1 VRIEARMSAGHLFGF
16 VLALQVPEPPA
27 ADDIQWRVPPGCP
40 DRDALL
46 DGIAR
51 RRGKPLEPGQARVVA
66 RARVQGPQRYRLDL
80 ELEVAGRRDAR
91 VLHARTCTALVDG
104 VALVVALAV
113 DGDPGTPPATAPDL
127 GVPQGGALE
136 PSDPEALAEPA
147 EPATA
152 ASEAVPAPVVP
163 EALAPEPE
171 ALPPEPALP
180 EPAADAPPA
189 ASPPAPRSRRRPGGF
204 LRLHGLGEVGAL
216 PGPSGGVG
224 LAGGLLWRW
233 FRLELHAGYLAP
245 RVFDHPDLRARVSL
259 FTFGALGCARLGRG
273 RLEVPLCLGLEAGG
287 LPAVADS
294 GRAVVGRWLA
304 AGGGLGAAVRVHPRV
319 ALWAFLHGL
328 AAFQRGTLAL
338 REPDG
343 DLRVLY
349 DPGIGSA
356 RLALGVEVKFGDPR

>member
-1 VRIEARMSAGHLFGF
+1 MSAAHLLGF

-27 ADDIQWRVPPGCP
+27 ADDLLWSVPAGCP

-46 DGIAR
+46 AGIAR

-66 RARVQGPQRYRLDL
+66 RAHLQGPQRYRLDL
-80 ELEVAGRRDAR
+80 ELEVAGRRDTR

-113 DGDPGTPPATAPDL
+113 DGDPGTPPAPAPD
-127 GVPQGGALE
+127 PGAPE
-136 PSDPEALAEPA
+136 PSEPEALAEPA
-147 EPATA
+147 PEPAPVA
-152 ASEAVPAPVVP
+152 PEVVPAPAVP
-163 EALAPEPE
+163 D

-180 EPAADAPPA
+180 GAAADAPPA
-189 ASPPAPRSRRRPGGF
+189 ASPPAPRSRWRPGGF

-245 RVFDHPDLRARVSL
+245 RLFDHPDLRARVSL

-273 RLEVPLCLGLEAGG
+273 RLEVPICLGLEAGG
-287 LPAVADS
+287 LPAVADT
-294 GRAVVGRWLA
+294 GRVVIGRWLA

-338 REPDG
+338 RQPGPDG

-349 DPGIGSA
+349 DPGLASA